1 MNLSVVKH
9 VVCSLLISLFS
20 IKGMA
25 ADLNLKDITGG
36 KYYAKGIYGVVPMA
50 NGESY
55 TQLSSDNK
63 QIIRY
68 SFIDGK
74 QQEVVFDVAT
84 AKKVKLESIDGY
96 IMSPDESRILIQTET
111 EKRYRHSFTA
121 TYYIYSVKNK
131 TLEPLSDGGKQE
143 APLFSPDGNMIAFVR
158 KNNLYLVKLL
168 FNNSESQITKDGE
181 WNKIINGVPDWVN
194 EEEFTYYRAFDFSAD
209 SKMLAWIRYDETNV
223 PEFAFP
229 LYKGSNPENEEYA
242 IYPGEYSY
250 KYPMAGETN
259 STVKVLTF
267 DIKSKVTRTMQVP
280 LSEEGYIPRIQFT
293 QDPTKLAIIT
303 LNRDQNNMELYYANP
318 LSTECKLI
326 LRNTDDRYV
335 GESAYENLLFLKD
348 HFVMMS
354 EKSGYNHLYYY
365 TLGGQLVKQLTS
377 GNFVVTDLYGA
388 NEQTGEFYFAS
399 NEGSP
404 MRQHIW
410 KVDSKGK
417 KTRLSGEEGTHNAIF
432 STGCKYYMDTFSSIN
447 TPTIVSLHNN
457 SGKQLKVMEDN
468 AELKAKL
475 KNETLGKREFFTFT
489 TSEGVQLNGWILKP
503 ANFDASKK
511 YPVLMFQYSG
521 PGSQQVLDKWNIGN
535 CGGGMYEEYL
545 AQQGILSVCI
555 DGRGTGG
562 RGADFEK
569 CTYLNLG
576 DLESKDQVEGA
587 IYLASLP
594 YVDKDRIAIWGW
606 SYGGFNTLMSL
617 SEGRPVFKAGVA
629 VAPPTKWR
637 YYDTVYTER
646 YMRTPKQNPSGYSGG
661 PIAKASQ
668 LHGALLICH
677 GLADDN
683 VHFRNTAE
691 YSEALVQADKD
702 FSMQVYTN
710 RNHNIFGGNTR
721 NHLYRR
727 LTSFIKAQFGM

>member
-1 MNLSVVKH
+1 
-9 VVCSLLISLFS
+9 
-20 IKGMA
+20 
-25 ADLNLKDITGG
+25 
-36 KYYAKGIYGVVPMA
+36 
-50 NGESY
+50 
-55 TQLSSDNK
+55 
-63 QIIRY
+63 
-68 SFIDGK
+68 
-74 QQEVVFDVAT
+74 
-84 AKKVKLESIDGY
+84 VKLESIDGY

-131 TLEPLSDGGKQE
+131 TLEPLSEGGKQE

-229 LYKGSNPENEEYA
+229 LYKGSHPENEEYA

-259 STVKVLTF
+259 STVQVLTF
-267 DIKSKVTRTMQVP
+267 DIQSKATRTMQVP

-303 LNRDQNNMELYYANP
+303 LNREQNNMELYYANP
-318 LSTECKLI
+318 RSTECKLI
-326 LRNTDDRYV
+326 LRNTDERYV

-365 TLGGQLVKQLTS
+365 TLNGQLVKQLTS

-404 MRQHIW
+404 LRQHIW
-410 KVDSKGK
+410 KVDTKGK
-417 KTRLSGEEGTHNAIF
+417 KTRLSSEEGTHNAIF
-432 STGCKYYMDTFSSIN
+432 STGCKYYMDTFSNVN
-447 TPTIVSLHNN
+447 TPTLVSLHNN
-457 SGKQLKVMEDN
+457 SGKQLKVMENN
-468 AELKAKL
+468 AELKEKL
-475 KNETLGKREFFTFT
+475 KSVTMGKREFFTFT
-489 TSEGVQLNGWILKP
+489 TSEGVTLNGWILKP
-503 ANFDASKK
+503 ANFDANKK

-576 DLESKDQVEGA
+576 NLESKDQVEGA

-606 SYGGFNTLMSL
+606 SFGGFNTLMSM
-617 SEGRPVFKAGVA
+617 SEGRGVFKAGVA

-637 YYDTVYTER
+637 FYDTIYTER
-646 YMRTPKQNPSGYSGG
+646 YMRTPKQNPDGYNYG
-661 PIAKASQ
+661 PIAKADQ

-721 NHLYRR
+721 NHLYRK
-727 LTSFIKAQFGM
+727 LTTFIKTQFGM

>member
-1 MNLSVVKH
+1 
-9 VVCSLLISLFS
+9 
-20 IKGMA
+20 MA
-25 ADLNLKDITGG
+25 ANLNIKDITDG

-68 SFIDGK
+68 SFVDGK
-74 QQEVVFDVAT
+74 KQEVVFDVAT

-143 APLFSPDGNMIAFVR
+143 APLFSPDGNLIAFVR

-229 LYKGSNPENEEYA
+229 LYKGSNPEHEEYA

-259 STVKVLTF
+259 STVQVLTF
-267 DIKSKVTRTMQVP
+267 DIQSKVTRTMQVP

-318 LSTECKLI
+318 RSTECKLI

-365 TLGGQLVKQLTS
+365 TLNGQLVKQLTS
-377 GNFVVTDLYGA
+377 GEFVVTDLYGA

-404 MRQHIW
+404 LRQHIW
-410 KVDSKGK
+410 KVDTKGK
-417 KTRLSGEEGTHNAIF
+417 KTRLSSEEGTHNAIF
-432 STGCKYYMDTFSSIN
+432 STGCKYYMDTFSNVN
-447 TPTIVSLHNN
+447 TPTLVSLHNN

-468 AELKAKL
+468 AALKEKL
-475 KNETLGKREFFTFT
+475 KDVTMGKREFFTFT
-489 TSEGVQLNGWILKP
+489 TSEGVKLNGWILKP

-606 SYGGFNTLMSL
+606 SFGGFNTLMSM
-617 SEGRPVFKAGVA
+617 SEGREVFKAGVA

-637 YYDTVYTER
+637 FYDTIYTER
-646 YMRTPKQNPSGYSGG
+646 YMRTPKQNPNGYNNG
-661 PIAKASQ
+661 PIAKAAK

-702 FSMQVYTN
+702 FGMQVYTN

-721 NHLYRR
+721 NHLYRK
-727 LTSFIKAQFGM
+727 LTTFIKTQFGM